1 MGIPVAAFAEGFQS
15 EQDGIV
21 CGLTDGTEHCDL
33 ATAMPAAALVAG
45 RDDFEA
51 VGTIH
56 GGSAG

>member
-1 MGIPVAAFAEGFQS
+1 MGIPVAAFTEGFQGK
-15 EQDGIV
+15 QDGIV
-21 CGLTDGTEHCDL
+21 CGMADGAEHGDP

-51 VGTIH
+51 IGTIH